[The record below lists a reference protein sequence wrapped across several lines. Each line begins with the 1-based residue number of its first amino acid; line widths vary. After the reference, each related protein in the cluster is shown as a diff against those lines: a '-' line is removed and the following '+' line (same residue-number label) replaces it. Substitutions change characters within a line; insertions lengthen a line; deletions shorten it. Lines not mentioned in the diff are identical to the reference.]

1 MSLPSPPTPKE
12 EPARNGGVT
21 VWDPW
26 LQSAVCEQEIPD
38 QVRDEEFFLV
48 CFGVR
53 NVIVKQGLK
62 QRQSRSFMSLPSPPA
77 PKGEPARAFVIV
89 ET

>member
-1 MSLPSPPTPKE
+1 MPKG

-21 VWDPW
+21 VWDSW
-26 LQSAVCEQEIPD
+26 LQSEVIDLQIQGQA
-38 QVRDEEFFLV
+38 RDEEFFLA